1 MVRRLLTLAVGTCV
15 QLPAWPSLLTIWTTP
30 LRSPAGAGRRHAMT
44 HLPSTEWRVSPD
56 LTDYPPAL
64 ADMEQRA
71 AAIHAGEA
79 NERIWLLETP
89 PLFTAGTTADPAEL
103 LVARFQIGS
112 AAWWDRVC

>member
-1 MVRRLLTLAVGTCV
+1 MTRRPPRSTRTDTLFPYTTLFRSV
-15 QLPAWPSLLTIWTTP
+15 QLPACPALLTIWTTP

-44 HLPSTEWRVSPD
+44 HLPSPEWRVSPD

-79 NERIWLLETP
+79 NERIWLLEPP
-89 PLFTAGTTADPAEL
+89 PL
-103 LVARFQIGS
+103 
-112 AAWWDRVC
+112 